1 MPNTKK
7 KILVVDDN
15 AINRAVLCEILND
28 YETIEANNGQEAIDI
43 LKQCQR
49 EICLVLLDLYMPVM
63 DGYAFLYRAKENNMF
78 AYIPVIVT
86 TGMASEEDEVRCL
99 YNGASDFI
107 TKPYKTEVVR
117 RRVESILR
125 LRETSAMLNMMEFD
139 PLTGLYNKQFF
150 FHHATKV
157 MERYPN
163 KKYTVICVKTKKF
176 ELLNERYGEKA
187 GDDFLRY
194 LANKYRE
201 LNPEGIY
208 ARLSG
213 NTFACLMES
222 SFPAERIPRFVKE
235 VTDNAPVPNQVILYG
250 VYANVDEKVSI
261 STMCDRALLAMSR
274 IKKQYGNV
282 IGYYDDKLRCELLR
296 EQQILDSME
305 DAIKEKQ
312 FQVYYQPKHDVH
324 TGKIIGAE
332 ALVRWIHPKFG
343 FMSPAEFIPLFEKN
357 GFISRLDSYV
367 WEEVCAELKKQQ
379 DVGLPVVPV
388 SVNVSRADFIWSEL
402 ADQIQALTDTYG
414 IDNNLL
420 HLEVTESTYN
430 DNEQQII
437 MTVAKL
443 RRRGFKIEMDDFG
456 SGYSSLTML
465 SELPMDVLKLDKSF
479 INELTCPKKQ
489 YVLNFVIKLAQCL
502 EVDVIAEGVET
513 EEQLQK
519 LKDMG
524 CIYVQGYYYAKP
536 MPTEEFEKYLITQN
550 RRCGG
555 AQQLA

>member
-1 MPNTKK
+1 
-7 KILVVDDN
+7 
-15 AINRAVLCEILND
+15 
-28 YETIEANNGQEAIDI
+28 
-43 LKQCQR
+43 
-49 EICLVLLDLYMPVM
+49 
-63 DGYAFLYRAKENNMF
+63 
-78 AYIPVIVT
+78 
-86 TGMASEEDEVRCL
+86 
-99 YNGASDFI
+99 
-107 TKPYKTEVVR
+107 
-117 RRVESILR
+117 
-125 LRETSAMLNMMEFD
+125 
-139 PLTGLYNKQFF
+139 
-150 FHHATKV
+150 
-157 MERYPN
+157 
-163 KKYTVICVKTKKF
+163 
-176 ELLNERYGEKA
+176 LNERYGEKA

-222 SFPAERIPRFVKE
+222 SFPTEEIPRFVKE

-282 IGYYDDKLRCELLR
+282 IGYYDDELRCELLR

-312 FQVYYQPKHDVH
+312 FQVYYQPKHDVQ
-324 TGKIIGAE
+324 TGEIIGAE

-367 WEEVCAELKKQQ
+367 WEEVCIELKRQKNQ
-379 DVGLPVVPV
+379 GLPVVPV
-388 SVNVSRADFIWSEL
+388 SVNVSRADFVWIGL
-402 ADQIQALTDTYG
+402 AEQIQALTDSYG

-437 MTVAKL
+437 MTVSKL

-513 EEQLQK
+513 EEQLRK

-536 MPTEEFEKYLITQN
+536 MPTEDFEKYLVTQN
-550 RRCGG
+550 RRSGG
-555 AQQLA
+555 GTTVSIAT